1 MRLLATSSLALLAGL
16 AGCNGSNT
24 APTSNVIATCTANPA
39 SGAAPLA
46 VVFTLDLGASSFF
59 DVSFNYGDGTRSVE
73 GFFTSSPSLSLPH
86 VYEAPGAYTA
96 TFAASG
102 ADGRSGACSVA
113 VEVTRS
119 LAAAA
124 AP

>member
-1 MRLLATSSLALLAGL
+1 MRLLATSSLGLLAGL
-16 AGCNGSNT
+16 AACSDKST
-24 APTSNVIATCTANPA
+24 APTSNVIAACSASPA

-102 ADGRSGACSVA
+102 ADGRSATCSVA
-113 VEVTRS
+113 VEVTTS

-124 AP
+124 AR